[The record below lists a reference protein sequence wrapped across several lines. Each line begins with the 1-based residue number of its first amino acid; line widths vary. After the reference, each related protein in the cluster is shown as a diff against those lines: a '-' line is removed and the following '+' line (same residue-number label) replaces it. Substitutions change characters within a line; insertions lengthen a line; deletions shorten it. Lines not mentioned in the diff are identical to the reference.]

1 MDRTVNVQECFLR
14 PSISSICRPAFIV
27 FLVLCF
33 LLMQALPVVAV
44 FANGM
49 NPLMSAGQ
57 EGRHSKRDCCC
68 CNPST
73 CPCDLKKDQA
83 CEPMSPDLAFMVR
96 PGNHVPEEAGF
107 LQESFRQSRPLQTA
121 HSSNWVFARA
131 PCPIIYLAT
140 LNLLC

>member
-1 MDRTVNVQECFLR
+1 LR
-14 PSISSICRPAFIV
+14 ASIRSICRPAFIV
-27 FLVLCF
+27 FFVLCF
-33 LLMQALPVVAV
+33 LLMQVLPVVAA

-73 CPCDLKKDQA
+73 CPCDMKKNQTHR
-83 CEPMSPDLAFMVR
+83 PMDFDLVLSTRF
-96 PGNHVPEEAGF
+96 GNHTLEDTGLLPEPV
-107 LQESFRQSRPLQTA
+107 RQS
-121 HSSNWVFARA
+121 HISNTTRKTHWVFARA

>member
-1 MDRTVNVQECFLR
+1 MRA
-14 PSISSICRPAFIV
+14 SIRSICRPAFIV
-27 FLVLCF
+27 FFVLCF
-33 LLMQALPVVAV
+33 LLMQVLQVVAA
-44 FANGM
+44 FSNGM

-57 EGRHSKRDCCC
+57 EGRHSKRGCCC

-83 CEPMSPDLAFMVR
+83 YEPMSPDLAFMVR

-107 LQESFRQSRPLQTA
+107 FQESFRQSRPLQTA
-121 HSSNWVFARA
+121 CSSHWLFARA
-131 PCPIIYLAT
+131 PCPLIYLAT